1 MHYHNDMKGENIDMI
16 AQTTLRRR
24 SFYTLFGTLVLVLVL
39 PMNILILSLW
49 GGISAMTQ
57 QDYVELSEQSIDNV
71 AQTVDTYVSARL
83 NLVYELANNRY
94 VRDIAA
100 HIDETEAQLREN
112 CQVVASFLRPLQT
125 YDAVFNVAAV
135 FFPQRDLVVCARN
148 ARMDP
153 QDFYESYVAMD
164 GLTAQTF
171 YDEVL
176 RQQSSHYFSAC
187 TASPTASGS
196 PSEIMLYVQPVSI
209 GYLKD
214 RAYFLSVID
223 AARFADL
230 LHTGVGD
237 NAHFQLTDMRDRL
250 LLRSDGIPWKDGI
263 PVNQSGWVT
272 GGNHRYHL
280 FFSSMHSGLQC
291 RYMIP
296 ETAVLKRMNSFGL
309 LWIGSQGALLL
320 LGVVLARVMA
330 QRIYRPFEGLL
341 HQAFPGGHSPAAKNL
356 REEAALVVDRMRLER
371 EETRRV
377 QAELQSRQ
385 RAMQQGAL
393 MRLLTQSSALT
404 AEALREESEMCGL
417 PGAQARYQVAVVEG
431 ALVADELEVSAEERF
446 VLLRM
451 RLSKNQCIVT
461 AAYPQPV
468 LPGENELA
476 ARLCV
481 SGVRVG
487 VSRVYDDIR
496 QLQRCLREA
505 SCALHSTGESRGAPC
520 VHYDELVGDA
530 EMIYYPIEKEMLLL
544 SGIRNAQ
551 TQEVCALLSSIR
563 EVNLSERRLLPDM
576 VNCLYNSMIATAF
589 KAHELVQPEDKGALD
604 RSLHALSLLSERGGT
619 KDVRGEALFSEILT
633 CYEQLCEA
641 AHRSGE
647 RRNRHVVEEIL
658 AYLQAEYANTTLCLD
673 SVAEHFGVSYYF
685 LSKVIKEE
693 LNQGFHDVL
702 SGIRIAQATRLLLS
716 TDRTVQ
722 DISSTCG
729 FTNWST
735 FLRAFRK
742 RTGTTP
748 QQYRSLQSQQ

>member
-1 MHYHNDMKGENIDMI
+1 MLS
-16 AQTTLRRR
+16 QSTLRRR
-24 SFYTLFGTLVLVLVL
+24 AFYTLYGTLVLALVL
-39 PMNILILSLW
+39 PMSILTLSLW
-49 GGISAMTQ
+49 SGISALTQ
-57 QDYVELSEQSIDNV
+57 QDYVELSEQSIGNV
-71 AQTVDTYVSARL
+71 TQTVDTYVSARL
-83 NLVYELANNRY
+83 NLVYELANNRH

-100 HIDETEAQLREN
+100 HIDETEAQLRDN
-112 CQVVASFLRPLQT
+112 CQIVASFLRPLQT

-135 FFPQRDLVVCARN
+135 YFPQRDLVVCARN
-148 ARMDP
+148 ARMNP
-153 QDFYESYVAMD
+153 EDFYHTYVAME
-164 GLTAQTF
+164 GLDARAF
-171 YDEVL
+171 YNEVEE
-176 RQQSSHYFSAC
+176 QQSSHYFPARAA
-187 TASPTASGS
+187 TPTANGV
-196 PSEIMLYVQPVSI
+196 PHEIMLYVQPVSI

-223 AARFADL
+223 ASRFANL

-237 NAHFQLTDMRDRL
+237 NAHFQLMDMRDRL
-250 LLRSDGIPWKDGI
+250 LLRSGGFPWQDGVPRDQGGWITDGAD
-263 PVNQSGWVT
+263 
-272 GGNHRYHL
+272 RYRL
-280 FFSSMHSGLQC
+280 FFSSSMHSGLQC
-291 RYMIP
+291 LYMIP
-296 ETAVLKRMNSFGL
+296 ETAVLKRMKGFGP
-309 LWIGSQGALLL
+309 LWIVAQGALLL
-320 LGVVLARVMA
+320 LGALLARVMA

-341 HQAFPGGHSPAAKNL
+341 RQAFPSGYSPAAKNL

-371 EETRRV
+371 EETRKV

-393 MRLLTQSSALT
+393 MRLLTQSASLT
-404 AEALREESEMCGL
+404 SEALREEAEMCGL
-417 PGAQARYQVAVVEG
+417 PDDRARYQVAVIEG
-431 ALVADELEVSAEERF
+431 ALDTGDLEALVDERF
-446 VLLRM
+446 LLLRM

-476 ARLCV
+476 AHLFAP
-481 SGVRVG
+481 GLRVG
-487 VSRVYDDIR
+487 VSRVYEDIR

-505 SCALHSTGESRGAPC
+505 SCALHSTGAHRGAPY
-520 VHYDELVGDA
+520 VRYDELVGDA
-530 EMIYYPIEKEMLLL
+530 EMIYYPIEKEMQLL

-563 EVNLSERRLLPDM
+563 EVNLVERRLLPDM
-576 VNCLYNSMIATAF
+576 VNCLYSSMIATAF
-589 KAHELVQPEDKGALD
+589 KAYELVQPEDKGALD
-604 RSLHALSLLSERGGT
+604 RSLHALSLLSEWRGT
-619 KDVRGEALFSEILT
+619 KDERGEALFSEILT
-633 CYEQLCEA
+633 CYQSLCEA

-673 SVAEHFGVSYYF
+673 CVAEHFGVSYYF

-702 SGIRIAQATRLLLS
+702 SDIRIAQATRLLLS

-722 DISSTCG
+722 DISGTCG

-748 QQYRSLQSQQ
+748 QKYRSLQSQQ